1 MDYFR
6 KLPGFRR
13 SPSGLEWLLLKKL
26 PLIAL
31 LGTLIPAAF
40 LALLWWAGIIV
51 NFWQD
56 KLTLMVIGFVVFFWT
71 MIVLAG
77 IGAFIVMVMKGP
89 AYIADP
95 YYSPDFHERDNDE
108 NANPFDRPK

>member
-13 SPSGLEWLLLKKL
+13 SPSGLEWILLRKL

-31 LGTLIPAAF
+31 LGTLMPVLF
-40 LALLWWAGIIV
+40 LLGLWWSGIIID
-51 NFWQD
+51 FWQD
-56 KLTLMVIGFVVFFWT
+56 KRTLMVIGFIVFFWT
-71 MIVLAG
+71 MLIVVA

-89 AYIADP
+89 AYVADP
-95 YYSPDFHERDNDE
+95 YYSPDFHDKDDDDD
-108 NANPFDRPK
+108 PFRRL